1 MTKEY
6 KAEIPEEERIYI
18 SEEEYNTMS
27 RAMLVVMYLKDILN
41 MLEEFEL

>member
-6 KAEIPEEERIYI
+6 KAEIHEEERIYI